1 MAQPV
6 QDSATISVRVPTEM
20 RQRLERLAEATGR
33 SKSYLATE
41 ALREYL
47 RREAWQVAAIKKGV
61 EAADKGEFASAAEV
75 AKRFAKHGAKVAG

>member
-1 MAQPV
+1 MMRPV
-6 QDSATISVRVPTEM
+6 QNSATISIRVPAHM

-47 RREAWQVAAIKKGV
+47 HREAWQVAAIKKGV
-61 EAADKGEFASAAEV
+61 AAADKDEFANTAEV
-75 AKRFAKHGAKVAG
+75 AKRFAKHGVRVAG